1 MSRGGVALAV
11 GLVIVIDLLVAT
23 RLAGRLAP
31 RMSRGRDGT
40 VRGPLAWALR
50 AMISFYRAVWSP
62 RSAGLCR
69 FEPSCSAYGLEAVR
83 RYGGVRGGL
92 LAVCRLLRCQPLSAG
107 GYDPVPARAG
117 APPGRPGRFGGP
129 AGERGAPAGERT
141 AQTVTVTVAV
151 GARQRLDP
159 HPNSPEPA
167 ASRCGTRV

>member
-1 MSRGGVALAV
+1 MSRGGVALAA
-11 GLVIVIDLLVAT
+11 GLVVVIDLLAAT

-31 RMSRGRDGT
+31 RMSRGRDDV
-40 VRGPLAWALR
+40 VRSPLAWVLR
-50 AMISFYRAVWSP
+50 MMIAFYRAVWSP

-92 LAVCRLLRCQPLSAG
+92 LAAWRLLRCQPLSAG
-107 GYDPVPARAG
+107 GHDPVPVRADI
-117 APPGRPGRFGGP
+117 PPGRPGRFGGP
-129 AGERGAPAGERT
+129 AGERGVPAGEQA
-141 AQTVTVTVAV
+141 AQAVAA

-159 HPNSPEPA
+159 HPNSPEPT